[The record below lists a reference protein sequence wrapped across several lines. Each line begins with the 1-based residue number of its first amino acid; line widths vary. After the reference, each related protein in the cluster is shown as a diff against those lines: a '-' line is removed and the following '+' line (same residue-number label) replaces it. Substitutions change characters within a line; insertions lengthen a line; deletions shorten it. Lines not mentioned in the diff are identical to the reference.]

1 MKKRKE
7 EMFVFLAYVIHRH
20 MAALVHLHRL
30 VSNSRWL
37 LPFLPADSEKDTGNG
52 QDSGAE

>member
-20 MAALVHLHRL
+20 MAALVQPSPPRFEFPLAPSILASRL
-30 VSNSRWL
+30 GKRH
-37 LPFLPADSEKDTGNG
+37 G
-52 QDSGAE
+52 